1 MTFKFDGELRRTEPQ
16 AAAVLAKLERMLT
29 HHQTEEHAG
38 LDAEQYTPS
47 PATDA
52 GPGLTCVKAIL
63 ARGVRARRRG
73 TADGGAA
80 RSGTAFVTLF
90 ALGVALRLL
99 ACLFH
104 FEPRR
109 ATSGSRCSASS
120 APCRL
125 RGHVADAP
133 AARGSG
139 GSSRA
144 LQGFTMASPSE
155 VQKKL
160 DPEDGTAHTSVGQGG
175 LAEAVHRHHDLQM
188 KAARQRSPVLYCRG
202 TGGDAASSQHYMLAA
217 ASHRKDATMV
227 AVKEGLL
234 LALVIWL
241 LLPLLFHAA
250 VVDYHLQSGGEAD
263 QESIANSDPRVPY
276 MRERTP

>member
-52 GPGLTCVKAIL
+52 GPGLTCVKAIP

-175 LAEAVHRHHDLQM
+175 LAEA
-188 KAARQRSPVLYCRG
+188 
-202 TGGDAASSQHYMLAA
+202 GGDAASSQHYMLAA

-263 QESIANSDPRVPY
+263 QES
-276 MRERTP
+276 MFLFRTP